1 MRTTAL
7 ITGATSGIG
16 YELSRILAE
25 KGYDLVLVARNE
37 ESLNHISE
45 EFRTRHGIRARAIPM
60 DLAGPSA
67 PEELHQR
74 LSAEGIQ
81 IDVLV
86 NSAGIAVH
94 GKFSESSAEHQRNLI
109 QLNIAA
115 PTQPCRLFGADM
127 ARRGS
132 GRILNVSST
141 AAFQAGPFLSTY
153 YASKAYLLLFSE
165 ALHQEFKKEGVTVT
179 ALCPGPTRTEFF
191 RRNDI
196 SRTGLDRSPLMMAA
210 DRVAEAG
217 FSAMMAGKP
226 LAIPGVMNK
235 LLVFLVRLSPR
246 RVAASVA
253 GFLNR

>member
-1 MRTTAL
+1 MRKTAL

-16 YELSRILAE
+16 YELSRIFAE
-25 KGYDLVLVARNE
+25 KDYDLVLVARNE
-37 ESLNHISE
+37 EKLNSISE
-45 EFRTRHGIRARAIPM
+45 EFKTRHGIQARAVPM

-67 PEELHQR
+67 PEKLYEQLVG
-74 LSAEGIQ
+74 EGIS

-86 NSAGIAVH
+86 NNAGIAVY
-94 GKFSESSAEHQRNLI
+94 GKFSESSAEGHQNLI

-115 PTQPCRLFGADM
+115 PTHLCRLFGADM
-127 ARRGS
+127 ARRGG

-141 AAFQAGPFLSTY
+141 AAFQAGPFMSTY
-153 YASKAYLLLFSE
+153 YGSKAYLLLFSE

-191 RRNDI
+191 QRNDI
-196 SRTGLDRSPLMMAA
+196 SNTGLDRSPLMMPA
-210 DRVAEAG
+210 DRVAEVG

-226 LAIPGVMNK
+226 LAIPGAMNK

-246 RVAASVA
+246 RIATMVA
-253 GFLNR
+253 GYLNR